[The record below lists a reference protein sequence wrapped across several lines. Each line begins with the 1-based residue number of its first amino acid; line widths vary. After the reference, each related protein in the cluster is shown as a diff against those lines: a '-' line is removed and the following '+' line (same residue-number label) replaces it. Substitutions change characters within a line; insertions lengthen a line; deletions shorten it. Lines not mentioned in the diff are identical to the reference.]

1 MGRLRIWKVKI
12 KIDCTHLGHSSL
24 SFFRYVT
31 SQRHTIQVDYIDY
44 MDEIA
49 NLVGVRPG
57 YLKLLLTDPKLG
69 LSVTFGACTPYQ
81 YRLRG
86 PGKWAGARQA
96 ILTQWDRVAHPMQT
110 RPSNEPESR
119 RSFMWP
125 LILLGA
131 TVGVASY
138 VNRNNLPAFLQ
149 YPTTLLDKIKVYLP
163 AQ

>member
-1 MGRLRIWKVKI
+1 MLKVKRKKVVPI
-12 KIDCTHLGHSSL
+12 LVTQVSL
-24 SFFRYVT
+24 FFRYVT

-44 MDEIA
+44 MDELA
-49 NLVGVRPG
+49 NIVGVRPS

-69 LSVTFGACTPYQ
+69 LSVAFGACTPYQ
-81 YRLRG
+81 YRLSG

-96 ILTQWDRVAHPMQT
+96 ILTQWDRVAQPMQT
-110 RPSNEPESR
+110 RPCNEPECR

-131 TVGVASY
+131 AVGVASY
-138 VNRNNLPAFLQ
+138 VNRNNLPALLRD
-149 YPTTLLDKIKVYLP
+149 PTTLLDKIKVYLP